1 MYETKI
7 ESLKRQ
13 IEETKLYIK
22 TSERELLNY
31 NQRLEA
37 FECLLKEEI
46 EKEAAINLITGD
58 F

>member
-22 TSERELLNY
+22 ASERELLNY

-46 EKEAAINLITGD
+46 EKEVAINLIIGD